1 MRVIRVLVSELRVN
15 LSSVTNTV
23 LVMIEVLDG
32 GLQPVRLVGILNVTV
47 TWLLLQ
53 YVSRSRQ

>member
-1 MRVIRVLVSELRVN
+1 MIRVLVSELRVN

-47 TWLLLQ
+47 TCLLLQ
-53 YVSRSRQ
+53 YVSRSQQ